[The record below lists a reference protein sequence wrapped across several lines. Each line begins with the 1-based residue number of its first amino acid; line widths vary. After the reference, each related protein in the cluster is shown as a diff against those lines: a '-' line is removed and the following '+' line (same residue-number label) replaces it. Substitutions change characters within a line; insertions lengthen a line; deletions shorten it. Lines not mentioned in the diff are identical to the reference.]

1 MISYCKHNKEEWEE
15 EEEQKIFEDS
25 RRIPKQKYFLLCESC
40 FWSASSYIMSSS
52 DAAANNIVYK
62 KCPVCYEYMIAGL
75 PLSNDEVKCEWEKMD
90 EKNNNRSLKAAKK
103 TV

>member
-1 MISYCKHNKEEWEE
+1 M
-15 EEEQKIFEDS
+15 EEQKIFEDS

-52 DAAANNIVYK
+52 AAAANNIVYK

-75 PLSNDEVKCEWEKMD
+75 PLSNDEVKCEWGKSGNQD
-90 EKNNNRSLKAAKK
+90 EFSHKK
-103 TV
+103 W